1 MLQTSHII
9 WNLINFIVLLV
20 LLKMI
25 LTKPVKNAIKGKQDT
40 ISATLNDVETRLNE
54 VNKKLD
60 MQSGQ
65 LKEIQSE
72 IAKIEEQ
79 AQNMATKLKEDI
91 VTSAHAE
98 AEKLREQIKRNMEQ
112 DINKTKSDLK
122 REVTDKALI
131 RAQEIVNQKLDMA
144 TQLKLIK
151 DFAMSLESKN
161 SVN

>member
-9 WNLINFIVLLV
+9 WNLINFVVLLV
-20 LLKMI
+20 LLKKI
-25 LTKPVKNAIKGKQDT
+25 LTKPVTNAIKGKQES
-40 ISATLNDVETRLNE
+40 ISSTLNDVEARLNE
-54 VNKKLD
+54 VNKKLEV
-60 MQSGQ
+60 QSVQ

-72 IAKIEEQ
+72 IVKIEEQ

-91 VTSAHAE
+91 VKSAHVE

-112 DINKTKSDLK
+112 DINKTRSDLK
-122 REVTDKALI
+122 KEVTDKALI

-151 DFAMSLESKN
+151 DFAMSLESKS